1 MADILK
7 VSTPLVEK
15 VPVQPNRPVADPAV
29 PFQLS
34 ELTKVIQT
42 DAQSAMQQQSNTLN
56 NKDDAPSILM
66 DMLKDPSVTVSFLK
80 NLFTLEEIINL
91 IPVHNT
97 VLTQEIEQLYTRLL
111 ISPEKIVEELTRQEN
126 SATSFRGEL
135 FDNLRALIKEMPT
148 PEMKFAVVNLLKSLN
163 GSKSQETILNS
174 VANNLEYVAKSV
186 KVNYPLSEKLLQLAA
201 ALRTESAPAAFT
213 PLKDEILSALK
224 EVEGSILFSPKLQK
238 IVPLIIYNLS
248 RFQDNPDYLKE
259 ASGALISVLSGDE
272 KRELLAKLISRE
284 VNLLKFEPLEQSK
297 VMDIIAKIVE
307 KGVSNEQ
314 LASLVG
320 DKFEKIIHSLLSSP
334 CNYTP
339 LLHFV
344 VPVDTGEIR
353 AFSEM
358 WIDPFN
364 EEDEEKEKSKSSSK
378 SQDSIHLLAVFDVDG
393 VGRLEAEIVTA
404 GKNLRLSLF
413 CPEIFVSAFSQI
425 GSRIAPMIAASGYS
439 LKETRV
445 EKLARQRSLMEV
457 FKNLPKRRTGI
468 DVRV

>member
-7 VSTPLVEK
+7 VSMPLVEK
-15 VPVQPNRPVADPAV
+15 VPIQPNKPIADPAV

-42 DAQSAMQQQSNTLN
+42 DAQNPMQQQGNTLA

-80 NLFTLEEIINL
+80 NMFMLEEIINL

-97 VLTQEIEQLYTRLL
+97 SLTQELEQLYTRLL
-111 ISPEKIVEELTRQEN
+111 ISPEQIVQELERQES

-135 FDNLRALIKEMPT
+135 FDQLRTLIKEMPT
-148 PEMKFAVVNLLKSLN
+148 PEMKFAVINLLKSLN

-174 VANNLEYVAKSV
+174 VANNLEFVAKNV
-186 KVNYPLSEKLLQLAA
+186 KVNHPLSEKLELLAR
-201 ALRTESAPAAFT
+201 ALRTPNAPISFT
-213 PLKDEILSALK
+213 GLKNEILAALK
-224 EVEGSILFSPKLQK
+224 EVESSILFSPKLQK

-259 ASGALISVLSGDE
+259 ASGALISVLSSDD
-272 KRELLAKLISRE
+272 KRELLSKLINRE
-284 VNLLKFEPLEQSK
+284 INLSKFAPVDQSK
-297 VMDIIAKIVE
+297 VMDVISKIIE
-307 KGVSNEQ
+307 KGVSDKQ

-344 VPVDTGEIR
+344 LPVDTGDIK

-358 WIDPFN
+358 WVDPFN
-364 EEDEEKEKSKSSSK
+364 EEEEDNKSKSGSK
-378 SQDSIHLLAVFDVDG
+378 AQDSIHLLAVFDVENI
-393 VGRLEAEIVTA
+393 GRIEAEIITS
-404 GKNLRLSLF
+404 GKNLQLALY

-425 GSRIAPMIAASGYS
+425 GSKIAPMVAASGYS
-439 LKETRV
+439 LKEARV
-445 EKLARQRSLMEV
+445 EKMARQRSLMEV
-457 FKNLPKRRTGI
+457 FKNLPKKRTGI